1 MDTNQKEKTKTTDI
15 LDISSNAR
23 KFFAKINV
31 FTLEDAGK
39 LNVLQLLDLV
49 KSNIKTQVY
58 VDELWRYVHDLGYY
72 FLGELTYLKQIKNLA
87 NNGLSIKTNTLFMSE
102 NARKFI
108 GSYEDIDTFF
118 SALKKSK
125 RMLKSFLC
133 LVITYENNDS
143 LERLFTN
150 TGNYGIVLSLL
161 IKDFKKDCKQVG
173 PLMPVFLLTDE
184 RNIYNNL
191 IRNDY
196 WLVGDLLK
204 ISKEKIKDIPHLGP
218 LKTLK
223 IINALEKKG
232 FTLTEEFLEDNP
244 PKELIGLDYSY
255 IGLERLNLSAGLL
268 KKLKSMQILNL
279 EKLLNL
285 RDLSF
290 LTNIEIIEIREKLAA
305 LGFSFKD
312 KLLAMPESIL
322 EQKYNQLWQDQKR
335 LEKKLE
341 IVTAEVNSYKRVLAL
356 SLINK

>member
-1 MDTNQKEKTKTTDI
+1 MEKTKTTDI

-72 FLGELTYLKQIKNLA
+72 FLGELTYLKEIKNLA

-161 IKDFKKDCKQVG
+161 IKDFKKDCKQAG

-196 WLVGDLLK
+196 WLVNDLLK

-232 FTLTEEFLEDNP
+232 FTLTE
-244 PKELIGLDYSY
+244 
-255 IGLERLNLSAGLL
+255 
-268 KKLKSMQILNL
+268 
-279 EKLLNL
+279 
-285 RDLSF
+285 
-290 LTNIEIIEIREKLAA
+290 
-305 LGFSFKD
+305 
-312 KLLAMPESIL
+312 
-322 EQKYNQLWQDQKR
+322 
-335 LEKKLE
+335 
-341 IVTAEVNSYKRVLAL
+341 
-356 SLINK
+356 

>member
-1 MDTNQKEKTKTTDI
+1 MEKMKATEI

-72 FLGELTYLKQIKNLA
+72 FLGELTYLKEIKNLA

-161 IKDFKKDCKQVG
+161 IKDFKKDCKQAG
-173 PLMPVFLLTDE
+173 LLMPVFLLVDE

-232 FTLTEEFLEDNP
+232 FTLTEELLEDNP

-290 LTNIEIIEIREKLAA
+290 LTNIEIIEIREKLAV
-305 LGFSFKD
+305 LGFSFTD

-322 EQKYNQLWQDQKR
+322 EQKYNQLWQDQKK

>member
-1 MDTNQKEKTKTTDI
+1 MEKMKATEI

-72 FLGELTYLKQIKNLA
+72 FLGELTYLKEIKNLA

-161 IKDFKKDCKQVG
+161 IKDFKKDCKQGG
-173 PLMPVFLLTDE
+173 PLMPVFLLVDE

-232 FTLTEEFLEDNP
+232 FTLTEELLEDNP

-268 KKLKSMQILNL
+268 KKLKAMQILNL

-312 KLLAMPESIL
+312 KLLSMPESIL

>member
-1 MDTNQKEKTKTTDI
+1 MDTNQVEKTKTTDI
-15 LDISSNAR
+15 LAISSNAR
-23 KFFAKINV
+23 KLFAKINV
-31 FTLEDAGK
+31 FTLEDACK

-49 KSNIKTQVY
+49 KSNVKTQAY

-72 FLGELTYLKQIKNLA
+72 FLGELTYLKEIRNLA
-87 NNGLSIKTNTLFMSE
+87 NNELSIKTNTLFMSE

-108 GSYEDIDTFF
+108 GSYEDIETFF
-118 SALKKSK
+118 NALKKSK

-161 IKDFKKDCKQVG
+161 IKDFKKDCKQAG
-173 PLMPVFLLTDE
+173 LLMPVFLLTDE

-255 IGLERLNLSAGLL
+255 IGLEKLNLSEELL
-268 KKLKSMQILNL
+268 KKLKAMQILNL

>member
-1 MDTNQKEKTKTTDI
+1 MEKTKTTDI
-15 LDISSNAR
+15 LDISSNAK

-39 LNVLQLLDLV
+39 LNVFQLLDLI

-72 FLGELTYLKQIKNLA
+72 FLGELTYLKEIKNLA
-87 NNGLSIKTNTLFMSE
+87 DNGLSIKTNTLFMSE

-161 IKDFKKDCKQVG
+161 VKDFKKDCKQVG
-173 PLMPVFLLTDE
+173 PLMPVFLLVDE

-255 IGLERLNLSAGLL
+255 IGLEKLNLSEELL
-268 KKLKSMQILNL
+268 KKLKAMQILNL

-322 EQKYNQLWQDQKR
+322 EQKYNQLWQDQKK

>member
-1 MDTNQKEKTKTTDI
+1 MEKTKTTDI
-15 LDISSNAR
+15 LDISSNAK

-39 LNVLQLLDLV
+39 LNVFQLLDLV

-72 FLGELTYLKQIKNLA
+72 FLGELTYLKEIKNLA
-87 NNGLSIKTNTLFMSE
+87 NDGLSIKTNTLFMSE

-173 PLMPVFLLTDE
+173 PLMPVFLLVDE

-255 IGLERLNLSAGLL
+255 IGLEKLNLSEELL
-268 KKLKSMQILNL
+268 KKLKAMQILNL

-285 RDLSF
+285 RDLSL

-335 LEKKLE
+335 LGKKLE

>member
-1 MDTNQKEKTKTTDI
+1 MEKTKTTDI

-72 FLGELTYLKQIKNLA
+72 FLGELTYLKEIKNLA

-161 IKDFKKDCKQVG
+161 IKDFKKDCKQAG
-173 PLMPVFLLTDE
+173 LLMPVFLLTDE

-204 ISKEKIKDIPHLGP
+204 ISKEKIKNIPHLGP

-255 IGLERLNLSAGLL
+255 IGLE
-268 KKLKSMQILNL
+268 K
-279 EKLLNL
+279 
-285 RDLSF
+285 
-290 LTNIEIIEIREKLAA
+290 
-305 LGFSFKD
+305 
-312 KLLAMPESIL
+312 
-322 EQKYNQLWQDQKR
+322 
-335 LEKKLE
+335 
-341 IVTAEVNSYKRVLAL
+341 
-356 SLINK
+356 